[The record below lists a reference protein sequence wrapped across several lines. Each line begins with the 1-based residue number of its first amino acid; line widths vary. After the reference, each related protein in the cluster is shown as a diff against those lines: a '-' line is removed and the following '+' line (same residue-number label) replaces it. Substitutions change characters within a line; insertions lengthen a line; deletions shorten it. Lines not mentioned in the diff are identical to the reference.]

1 MRRRRRC
8 YGSLLRALEA
18 GERKIK
24 HAGGDG
30 KWKGN
35 DHLPI
40 VPCALTFF
48 LLFFFFLHFTI
59 GGSLRGERCHTIR
72 TCSRT
77 LKRKK
82 KEKKKKKKTLCRNLH
97 TPVKRNSAI
106 RSSRSRGGHAHKQ
119 AWLNR
124 PSTLSA
130 NSAIQDRCFCFLLQK
145 KKKKRST
152 ANQQL
157 KLQRLLELM
166 YSHVYDNLS
175 NLLCR

>member
-1 MRRRRRC
+1 MTIFP
-8 YGSLLRALEA
+8 SSP
-18 GERKIK
+18 
-24 HAGGDG
+24 HT
-30 KWKGN
+30 
-35 DHLPI
+35 H
-40 VPCALTFF
+40 
-48 LLFFFFLHFTI
+48 FFFPFYFLHFTFYY
-59 GGSLRGERCHTIR
+59 RWEPKRRERDAHSIA

-77 LKRKK
+77 FKK
-82 KEKKKKKKTLCRNLH
+82 KKKKKKKTLCRNLH
-97 TPVKRNSAI
+97 TPVKRKQYVHPASFLGLLSFREGLGTRLCVHRGHAE
-106 RSSRSRGGHAHKQ
+106 SRGGHAHKQ

-130 NSAIQDRCFCFLLQK
+130 NSAIQDRCFCFLPQK

-157 KLQRLLELM
+157 KLQKLLELI